1 MLKTKQE
8 TGLFSNTN
16 PSQENCISSYFGAS
30 VVSINC
36 IAKYDSSRVE
46 FYIEKPNKNENEM
59 ILIISIQKK
68 KKLKEYMDKTI
79 TGIDEIILK
88 EAMLK

>member
-16 PSQENCISSYFGAS
+16 PSQENWISSYFGAS

-59 ILIISIQKK
+59 IFDYQYSKK
-68 KKLKEYMDKTI
+68 EEI
-79 TGIDEIILK
+79 EGIHGQNYYWYR
-88 EAMLK
+88 